1 MFKNISIK
9 SILLFLL
16 LIFYLYLIMN
26 SVFVRTFEGME
37 NEHVVDNRAVVDDGP
52 ASVVDNAPVVNNGPV
67 VDNAPVV
74 NNEPVSSV
82 NTPNKKKDMMDILTS
97 EK

>member
-1 MFKNISIK
+1 
-9 SILLFLL
+9 
-16 LIFYLYLIMN
+16 
-26 SVFVRTFEGME
+26 VRTFEGME
-37 NEHVVDNRAVVDDGP
+37 NGHVVDNRAVVDNASESMINNGP
-52 ASVVDNAPVVNNGPV
+52 ASV

>member
-1 MFKNISIK
+1 
-9 SILLFLL
+9 
-16 LIFYLYLIMN
+16 MN

-37 NEHVVDNRAVVDDGP
+37 NGHVVDNASMVNNGP
-52 ASVVDNAPVVNNGPV
+52 ASVVDNEAA
-67 VDNAPVV
+67 VDNT
-74 NNEPVSSV
+74 PVSSV

>member
-37 NEHVVDNRAVVDDGP
+37 NGHVVDNRAVVDD
-52 ASVVDNAPVVNNGPV
+52 ASASVVNNGPV
-67 VDNAPVV
+67 VDNEAAVD
-74 NNEPVSSV
+74 NTPVSSV

>member
-37 NEHVVDNRAVVDDGP
+37 NEHVVDNRAVVDDASASMINNGP
-52 ASVVDNAPVVNNGPV
+52 ASMVDDEAAVDNT
-67 VDNAPVV
+67 
-74 NNEPVSSV
+74 PVSSV

>member
-26 SVFVRTFEGME
+26 SVFVRTFEGMD
-37 NEHVVDNRAVVDDGP
+37 NGHVVDNASVVDNGP
-52 ASVVDNAPVVNNGPV
+52 ASVVDNAPASVVNNGPV
-67 VDNAPVV
+67 VDNT
-74 NNEPVSSV
+74 PVSSV